1 MSIRFTAL
9 DYRQLENIATGL
21 IPVVV
26 EQRAVNGA
34 LSGLANPIVIKVVP
48 VNFTDSGAGLLPG
61 ITSEFSTTVPNEVQ
75 LAKSE
80 SIRK

>member
-9 DYRQLENIATGL
+9 EYRQLENVATGL

-26 EQRAVNGA
+26 ERRAVNGA
-34 LSGLANPIVIKVVP
+34 LSVLANPIVIKVVP

-80 SIRK
+80 WIRK

>member
-1 MSIRFTAL
+1 MSIRFTVL
-9 DYRQLENIATGL
+9 DYHQLENVATGL
-21 IPVVV
+21 IPVAV
-26 EQRAVNGA
+26 ERRGA

-80 SIRK
+80 WIKK